1 MITLG
6 YPTML
11 FNILSTKMIKLT
23 LYACSY
29 KQLSQQSIICL
40 STWIKPVNTHHFLKH
55 TPSCHH
61 IFITKNN
68 HKKNPTKVSNPYHAY
83 SQYCSNILFP
93 QENDFISYTTDQMTI
108 YCQLMQYTC
117 LFVILKSWLKK
128 KWLVSLYFNK
138 EKGETNAFLND
149 RDQFFHFL
157 SIK

>member
-68 HKKNPTKVSNPYHAY
+68 HKKNPQKYQILTMHTH
-83 SQYCSNILFP
+83 NIVA
-93 QENDFISYTTDQMTI
+93 ISYFRKKMISYHTRPIRWLDI
-108 YCQLMQYTC
+108 ASLCNYTC

-128 KWLVSLYFNK
+128 KMTCIQLYFNK

-149 RDQFFHFL
+149 RDQFFPL
-157 SIK
+157 PQ

>member
-1 MITLG
+1 
-6 YPTML
+6 ML

-40 STWIKPVNTHHFLKH
+40 STWIKPVNTHHFLIH

-68 HKKNPTKVSNPYHAY
+68 HKKPPQKSLPCILTILYQYPISARKWFHIKHDRSDDYILPAY
-83 SQYCSNILFP
+83 AIHLFICHSKILI
-93 QENDFISYTTDQMTI
+93 E
-108 YCQLMQYTC
+108 
-117 LFVILKSWLKK
+117 KK

-149 RDQFFHFL
+149 RETNF
-157 SIK
+157 SISSITSKHT

>member
-40 STWIKPVNTHHFLKH
+40 STLIKPVNTHHFLKH

-68 HKKNPTKVSNPYHAY
+68 HKKTPTKVSNPYHAY
-83 SQYCSNILFP
+83 SQHCSNILFP
-93 QENDFISYTTDQMTI
+93 QENDFISYTTDQMTR
-108 YCQLMQYTC
+108 YCQLMQLH
-117 LFVILKSWLKK
+117 LFICHSKILIEKK
-128 KWLVSLYFNK
+128 NDLYPIIF
-138 EKGETNAFLND
+138 
-149 RDQFFHFL
+149 Q
-157 SIK
+157 

>member
-1 MITLG
+1 MGIQQC
-6 YPTML
+6 Y
-11 FNILSTKMIKLT
+11 STFWAQKMIK
-23 LYACSY
+23 SY
-29 KQLSQQSIICL
+29 IIMHAL
-40 STWIKPVNTHHFLKH
+40 STIKSRVHNVYQLEKPVNTHHFLIY

-68 HKKNPTKVSNPYHAY
+68 HKKTPTKVSSPYHAY
-83 SQYCSNILFP
+83 SQHCSNILFP
-93 QENDFISYTTDQMTI
+93 QENDFISHTTDQMTI

-128 KWLVSLYFNK
+128 KMTCIQLYFNK

-157 SIK
+157 DNQ

>member
-40 STWIKPVNTHHFLKH
+40 STWIKPVNTHHFLIH

-68 HKKNPTKVSNPYHAY
+68 HKKPPQK
-83 SQYCSNILFP
+83 SQVLTMHIHNIVA
-93 QENDFISYTTDQMTI
+93 ISYFRKKMISYQTRPIRWLDI
-108 YCQLMQYTC
+108 ASLCNYTC

-128 KWLVSLYFNK
+128 KMTCILIFQQKKRGNQCLFKWQRPIFP
-138 EKGETNAFLND
+138 FP
-149 RDQFFHFL
+149 Q
-157 SIK
+157 

>member
-11 FNILSTKMIKLT
+11 FNILSTKIIKLT

-68 HKKNPTKVSNPYHAY
+68 HKKPPTKVLTMHTH
-83 SQYCSNILFP
+83 NIVA
-93 QENDFISYTTDQMTI
+93 ISYFRKKMISYHTRPIRWLDI
-108 YCQLMQYTC
+108 ASLCNYTC

-157 SIK
+157 DNQ